1 MAIRYI
7 YFVSGY
13 YKRDLCS
20 ELSGPFCREIS
31 YDKPVEGV
39 NHIEELEE
47 RIRREINSNRRPQI
61 NSITFQRTEIVWE
74 E

>member
-1 MAIRYI
+1 MAIQYI

-13 YKRDLCS
+13 YKRDLHS

-31 YDKPVEGV
+31 SDKPVEGV
-39 NHIEELEE
+39 KDIEALEE

-61 NSITFQRTEIVWE
+61 NSITFLREKIV
-74 E
+74 